1 MIECFNHYSQKEI
14 FEKQFLVKLH
24 LLKFNDKIL
33 SLLIRALKESHKE
46 EKVFHNECIKRPSL
60 YISLQKL
67 PVISVKKLPVE
78 IKKMEGKSEIRKI
91 TNLS

>member
-1 MIECFNHYSQKEI
+1 MEQRKWP
-14 FEKQFLVKLH
+14 V
-24 LLKFNDKIL
+24 
-33 SLLIRALKESHKE
+33 
-46 EKVFHNECIKRPSL
+46 

-91 TNLS
+91 TNLSW